1 VGRDRDDGGFVGDE
15 VMAKIVAFVSTACLL
30 CLLIAAAVY
39 LRVSRMGGAE
49 KTLDSAAVVKEIRA
63 LNELVTVRYGIEKVV
78 GMKEEKLPVGAESI
92 LLLVQGK
99 VLAGV
104 DLAQLQAGDVIVGR
118 DHVVNIR
125 LGPPHIQEAFI
136 DEKNTKVW
144 DRSITWWTPWV
155 SPDVDL
161 EHKARL
167 QALEDIKKAALEM
180 GILGEAR
187 RNAEMDIR
195 SVLLAAGVKKV
206 DFGGG
211 T

>member
-1 VGRDRDDGGFVGDE
+1 
-15 VMAKIVAFVSTACLL
+15 MAKFIAVLSTL
-30 CLLIAAAVY
+30 CLICLIIGIVVY
-39 LRVSRMGGAE
+39 LRVSRASSVNVIV
-49 KTLDSAAVVKEIRA
+49 DSAAVIKEIRP
-63 LNELVTVRYGIEKVV
+63 LNELVTVKYGIEKVV
-78 GMKEEKLPVGAESI
+78 GMKEDKSPVGTESI

-104 DLAQLQAGDVIVGR
+104 DLAELKADDVIVNHG
-118 DHVVNIR
+118 VVNIR
-125 LGPPHIQEAFI
+125 LAPPHIQEAFI

-167 QALEDIKKAALEM
+167 QALEDIKKAALDM
-180 GILGEAR
+180 GILGEAK

-195 SVLLAAGVKKV
+195 SVLQAFGIRKV
-206 DFGGG
+206 DFGYG

>member
-1 VGRDRDDGGFVGDE
+1 
-15 VMAKIVAFVSTACLL
+15 MARFIAIVSTLCLI
-30 CLLIAAAVY
+30 CLLIGIVVY
-39 LRVSRMGGAE
+39 LRVSRE
-49 KTLDSAAVVKEIRA
+49 RSVSVTLDSAAVIKEIRP
-63 LNELVTVRYGIEKVV
+63 LNELVTVKYGIEKVV
-78 GMKEEKLPVGAESI
+78 GMKEDKSPVGSESI

-104 DLAQLQAGDVIVGR
+104 DLAELKPDDVIVNRG
-118 DHVVNIR
+118 VVNIR
-125 LGPPHIQEAFI
+125 LGQPHIQEAFI

-167 QALEDIKKAALEM
+167 QAIEDIKKAALDM
-180 GILGEAR
+180 GILGEAK

-195 SVLLAAGVKKV
+195 GVLRAFGIEKV
-206 DFGGG
+206 EFGYG

>member
-1 VGRDRDDGGFVGDE
+1 
-15 VMAKIVAFVSTACLL
+15 MAKVVAFVSTACLI
-30 CLLIAAAVY
+30 CLLIALAVHW
-39 LRVSRMGGAE
+39 RVSRRGGAE

-63 LNELVTVRYGIEKVV
+63 LNELVTVKYGIEKVV
-78 GMKEEKLPVGAESI
+78 GMKEEKLPVGTESI

-104 DLAQLQAGDVIVGR
+104 DLAELQAGDVIVSRG
-118 DHVVNIR
+118 VVNIR
-125 LGPPHIQEAFI
+125 LGAPHIQEAFI

-155 SPDVDL
+155 SPDLDL

>member
-1 VGRDRDDGGFVGDE
+1 
-15 VMAKIVAFVSTACLL
+15 MSKWIAWVSTVA
-30 CLLIAAAVY
+30 LIGVLAWVALTMRGA
-39 LRVSRMGGAE
+39 RKGGAE
-49 KTLDSAAVVKEIRA
+49 VTLDSAAVIKEVRP
-63 LNELVTVRYGIEKVV
+63 LNELVTVKYGIEKVV
-78 GMKEEKLPVGAESI
+78 GMKEEKSPVGTESI

-104 DLAQLQAGDVIVGR
+104 DLAELQPGDVIVNHG
-118 DHVVNIR
+118 VVNIR
-125 LGPPHIQEAFI
+125 LGQPHIQEAFI

-187 RNAEMDIR
+187 RNAEMDVR
-195 SVLLAAGVKKV
+195 SVLQAAGVAKV
-206 DFGGG
+206 EFGGG

>member
-1 VGRDRDDGGFVGDE
+1 
-15 VMAKIVAFVSTACLL
+15 
-30 CLLIAAAVY
+30 
-39 LRVSRMGGAE
+39 
-49 KTLDSAAVVKEIRA
+49 
-63 LNELVTVRYGIEKVV
+63 VTVKYGIEKVV
-78 GMKEEKLPVGAESI
+78 GMKEDKSPVGSESI

-104 DLAQLQAGDVIVGR
+104 DLAELKPDDVIVNRG
-118 DHVVNIR
+118 VVNIR
-125 LGPPHIQEAFI
+125 LGQPHIQEAFI

-167 QALEDIKKAALEM
+167 QAIEDIKKAALDM
-180 GILGEAR
+180 GILGEAK

-195 SVLLAAGVKKV
+195 GVLRAFGIEKV
-206 DFGGG
+206 EFGYG

>member
-1 VGRDRDDGGFVGDE
+1 
-15 VMAKIVAFVSTACLL
+15 MAKIVAFVSSACLI

-49 KTLDSAAVVKEIRA
+49 KTLDSAAVVKEIRT

-78 GMKEEKLPVGAESI
+78 GMKEEKSPVGAESI

-104 DLAQLQAGDVIVGR
+104 DLAELQAGDVVVSRG
-118 DHVVNIR
+118 VVNIR

-155 SPDVDL
+155 SPDLDL

-195 SVLLAAGVKKV
+195 GVLLAAGVKKV

>member
-1 VGRDRDDGGFVGDE
+1 MSKLIAFISSFIALFLVIGMACYFRYYAPAGGFLHRDLDPASVVHE
-15 VMAKIVAFVSTACLL
+15 VQRLS
-30 CLLIAAAVY
+30 
-39 LRVSRMGGAE
+39 
-49 KTLDSAAVVKEIRA
+49 D
-63 LNELVTVRYGIEKVV
+63 LVTVRYVIEKVV
-78 GMKEEKLPVGAESI
+78 GLSEEKQPVGSESI
-92 LLLVQGK
+92 LLMVQGK

-104 DLAQLQAGDVIVGR
+104 DLNEFNQYNVETLKGHDAVIR
-118 DHVVNIR
+118 MPAPKIM
-125 LGPPHIQEAFI
+125 EAFL

-195 SVLLAAGVKKV
+195 GVLQAAGVKKV
-206 DFGGG
+206 DFASG

>member
-1 VGRDRDDGGFVGDE
+1 
-15 VMAKIVAFVSTACLL
+15 MARFIAIVATLCLI
-30 CLLIAAAVY
+30 CLLIGIVVY
-39 LRVSRMGGAE
+39 LRVSRE
-49 KTLDSAAVVKEIRA
+49 RSVSVTLDSAAVIKEIRP
-63 LNELVTVRYGIEKVV
+63 LNELVTVKYGIEKVV
-78 GMKEEKLPVGAESI
+78 GMKEDKSPVGSESI

-104 DLAQLQAGDVIVGR
+104 DLAELKPDDVIVNRG
-118 DHVVNIR
+118 VVNIR
-125 LGPPHIQEAFI
+125 LGQPHIQEAFI

-167 QALEDIKKAALEM
+167 QAIEDIKKAALDM
-180 GILGEAR
+180 GILGEAK

-195 SVLLAAGVKKV
+195 GVLRAFGIEKV
-206 DFGGG
+206 EFGYG

>member
-1 VGRDRDDGGFVGDE
+1 MSKWIAWVSTVALIGVL
-15 VMAKIVAFVSTACLL
+15 AWVAFAMRW
-30 CLLIAAAVY
+30 A
-39 LRVSRMGGAE
+39 RKGGAE
-49 KTLDSAAVVKEIRA
+49 VTLDSAAVIKEVRP
-63 LNELVTVRYGIEKVV
+63 LNELVTVKYGIEKVV
-78 GMKEEKLPVGAESI
+78 GMKEEKSPVGTESI

-104 DLAQLQAGDVIVGR
+104 DLAELQPGDVIVNHG
-118 DHVVNIR
+118 VVNIR
-125 LGPPHIQEAFI
+125 LGQPHIQEAFI

-187 RNAEMDIR
+187 RNAEMDVR
-195 SVLLAAGVKKV
+195 SVLQAAGVAKV
-206 DFGGG
+206 EFGGG

>member
-1 VGRDRDDGGFVGDE
+1 
-15 VMAKIVAFVSTACLL
+15 MTKIVAFVSTASLV
-30 CLLIAAAVY
+30 CLLIAIAVY
-39 LRVSRMGGAE
+39 WHTMRPGRAE
-49 KTLDSAAVVKEIRA
+49 VTLDSAAVIKEIRP
-63 LNELVTVRYGIEKVV
+63 LNELVTVKYGIEKVV
-78 GMKEEKLPVGAESI
+78 GMKEEKSPVGAESI

-104 DLAQLQAGDVIVGR
+104 DLADLQPADVIITGGVA
-118 DHVVNIR
+118 HIR
-125 LGPPHIQEAFI
+125 LPEPRIQEAFI

-167 QALEDIKKAALEM
+167 QALEDIKKSALDM

-187 RNAEMDIR
+187 KNAQVDIR
-195 SVLLAAGVKKV
+195 NVLQAFGIQKV
-206 DFGGG
+206 DFAGG